1 MVWDKKL
8 LKNIDYYLLISVL
21 LLVVIGMV
29 MIYSTTRNNY
39 TLTGGDPFALVKKQA
54 LAVVIGIVGM
64 ILIMLSDYRFPDFI
78 FQMLYGLNLLMLVLV
93 LTPLG
98 MEVKGAKSWLNL
110 GGAFSLQPSELA
122 KLLVILTLA
131 KHLADKEE
139 INSFWDL
146 WSPFIHIAFPLVLI
160 LLQPDL
166 GTTLVFLF
174 FFFVMLFIAGYN
186 RRFLLGIIL
195 AGLLALVL
203 LFACHHFFGTPL
215 PFKEYQI
222 QRMTIFLNPDR
233 DPTGSG
239 WNVRQ
244 AIIAVGSGR
253 FTGKGLFQGSQGRL
267 GFLPES
273 HNDFIFAILCE
284 ELGFLGGFLVLALFF
299 VIIWRCLV
307 IMEQAKDKEGVL
319 ITAGI
324 TAMFLFHIMENI
336 GMNIGIMPITGIPLP
351 FVSYG
356 GSAMITNLLAI
367 GFIENIWLRRQKLL
381 F

>member
-1 MVWDKKL
+1 MWDKKFF
-8 LKNIDYYLLISVL
+8 KNIDYYLLISVL
-21 LLVVIGMV
+21 LLVLMGLV

-39 TLTGGDPFALVKKQA
+39 ALTGGDPFALVKKQ
-54 LAVVIGIVGM
+54 LVAVAIGVLGM
-64 ILIMLSDYRFPDFI
+64 LMIMFSDYRLPDLVHQI
-78 FQMLYGLNLLMLVLV
+78 LYGVNLFLLALVLS
-93 LTPLG
+93 PLG
-98 MEVKGAKSWLNL
+98 LELKGAKSWLNL
-110 GGAFSLQPSELA
+110 GGSFSLQPSEIA

-139 INSFWDL
+139 IDSFWDL
-146 WSPFIHIAFPLVLI
+146 WSPFVHIFFPLVLI

-174 FFFVMLFIAGYN
+174 FFFVMLYIAGYN
-186 RRFLLGIIL
+186 RRFLLGIV
-195 AGLLALVL
+195 LLGILVL
-203 LFACHHFFGTPL
+203 VAIFVGHHFFGTPL
-215 PFKEYQI
+215 PFKPYQI

-253 FTGKGLFQGSQGRL
+253 FMGKGLFQGTQGRL

-273 HNDFIFAILCE
+273 HNDFIFAVLCE
-284 ELGFLGGFLVLALFF
+284 ELGFFGGFVVLSLYF
-299 VIIWRCLV
+299 VLIWRCLV
-307 IMEQAKDKEGVL
+307 IMQQAKDKYGVL
-319 ITAGI
+319 VTAGI
-324 TAMFLFHIMENI
+324 MAMFLFHILENI

-351 FVSYG
+351 FISHG
-356 GSAMITNLLAI
+356 GSSVITNLLAI
-367 GFIENIWLRRQKLL
+367 GLLENIWIRRQKLI